1 VQPKCSKHRIKI
13 QNNNVLQQNCFQNR
27 DLRYTQET
35 VLAMGEP
42 TQSVFSEI
50 YLQYLE
56 NTNIL
61 DILVKHHTFGYFR
74 YVEDILVFY
83 NFPTRYDL
91 FSLLHFCRQLYMF
104 RVLTPIIRSSYNCN
118 YSLWYLLTGSTAI
131 RSRC

>member
-1 VQPKCSKHRIKI
+1 
-13 QNNNVLQQNCFQNR
+13 
-27 DLRYTQET
+27 
-35 VLAMGEP
+35 MGEP

-56 NTNIL
+56 NTNIF
-61 DILVKHHTFGYFR
+61 DILVKHHTLGYFR

-83 NFPTRYDL
+83 NFPTRCDL